1 MNADA
6 SAVICTT
13 RVPVP
18 GRVKTRLMGTLTPEE
33 CARVQTALLQDEADV
48 LRECAVDS
56 FVFHTGGDPEPLRK
70 IFPEAAFYPQ
80 PEGDLGY
87 RMHRAFETVSALG
100 HRKMVLVGSD
110 LPFLSAAQI
119 RAGLSILDRCNCAVG
134 PSEDGGYYLLGLR
147 TPCADLF
154 QGQAYGHGNVLEN
167 LLLRLRTLGMTWD
180 LCPAAG
186 DLDTR
191 DDLLA
196 LLPRK
201 EELRSNLR
209 RFLESLEV
217 EGPCRI

>member
-1 MNADA
+1 MKRILYGLATFF
-6 SAVICTT
+6 AVACFAGAHAL
-13 RVPVP
+13 RYAVL
-18 GRVKTRLMGTLTPEE
+18 RWLTVN
-33 CARVQTALLQDEADV
+33 RWVMFFTNKMKALLPLSFLKTAVPLLLMALAV
-48 LRECAVDS
+48 LLAVRA
-56 FVFHTGGDPEPLRK
+56 LRRRPPRSRMLV
-70 IFPEAAFYPQ
+70 PEALF
-80 PEGDLGY
+80 GY
-87 RMHRAFETVSALG
+87 
-100 HRKMVLVGSD
+100 RKMVLVGSD